1 MGHRKKHAPKRGSLA
16 FLPRGRAARPVGRIR
31 FWPEVETRTPTLLG
45 FAGYKAGLT
54 HVFMV
59 NDRQGSLDFGKEV
72 ARTATVIEAPPV
84 LVYAVRAYTKN
95 PYGLQSLTEAWMK
108 EPPKDLERA
117 LTPPKNH
124 DPESAFKKMEE
135 NLDKIVEFRLLVATQ
150 PRLTSV
156 PKKKPDLME
165 IKVAGGTIKEQLEYV
180 KNLLGK
186 TVSATDVFKEG
197 QYVDVIAVTKGKGIQ
212 GPVKRWGVRILS
224 HKARKT
230 KRGIATLGPWHPA
243 RVTYSIPRAGQMG
256 YHQRTEY
263 NKRILKIGPDGSEV
277 TPKGDF
283 LRYGKVNGTYILID
297 GSVPGPAKRL
307 IRLRYPARPPKR
319 VPEEPPKIVSVS
331 LESPQ
336 GK

>member
-16 FLPRGRAARPVGRIR
+16 FLPRGRAARQVGRIR
-31 FWPEVETRTPTLLG
+31 FWPEIDVETPTLLG

-59 NDRQGSLDFGKEV
+59 NDTPGSSDFGKEV
-72 ARTATVIEAPPV
+72 ARTATVIEVPPV
-84 LVYAVRAYTKN
+84 IVCAIRAYTKN
-95 PYGLQSLTEAWMK
+95 PYGLQSFTEAWAK
-108 EPPKDLERA
+108 EPPKDLERV

-124 DPESAFKKMEE
+124 DPEQAFKKMEE

-150 PRLTSV
+150 PRLASV

-165 IKVAGGTIKEQLEYV
+165 IKVAGGTIQEQFEYV

-186 TVSATDVFKEG
+186 TVSATDIFKEG
-197 QYVDVIAVTKGKGIQ
+197 QYVDVISITKGKGFQ

-243 RVTYSIPRAGQMG
+243 RVQYSIPRAGQMG

-263 NKRILKIGPDGSEV
+263 NKRILKIGSDGSEV
-277 TPKGDF
+277 TPKGGF
-283 LRYGKVNGTYILID
+283 LRYGQINGTYILID

-319 VPEEPPKIVSVS
+319 VPEEPPKVVSIS
-331 LESPQ
+331 LRSPQ
-336 GK
+336 G

>member
-31 FWPEVETRTPTLLG
+31 FWPEIDAETPTLLG

-59 NDRQGSLDFGKEV
+59 NDTSGSSDFGKEV
-72 ARTATVIEAPPV
+72 ARTATVLDVPPV
-84 LVYAVRAYTKN
+84 LVCAIRAYMRN
-95 PYGLQSLTEAWMK
+95 PYGLQSFTEAWMK
-108 EPPKDLERA
+108 KPPKDLKRV
-117 LTPPKNH
+117 LTPPKNAN
-124 DPESAFKKMEE
+124 PEQAFKKIEE

-150 PRLTSV
+150 PRLASV

-165 IKVAGGTIKEQLEYV
+165 IKVAGSAIPEQFEYV
-180 KNLLGK
+180 KKLLGE
-186 TVSATDVFKEG
+186 TVSATDIFKEG
-197 QYVDVIAVTKGKGIQ
+197 QYVDVISITKGKGFQ

-243 RVTYSIPRAGQMG
+243 RVQYSIPRAGQMG

-277 TPKGDF
+277 TPKGGF
-283 LRYGKVNGTYILID
+283 LRYGQIKGTYILID

-307 IRLRYPARPPKR
+307 VRLRYPARSPKR
-319 VPEEPPKIVSVS
+319 VPEEPPKIVSVAI
-331 LESPQ
+331 ESPQ
-336 GK
+336 G